1 MSTKH
6 SQPEA
11 LIEMWSILIR
21 HRWRFIL
28 PAFLISAIMLG
39 ASLFLPRRYESKAV
53 FERQT
58 DMVLT
63 EMLSRGASRNF
74 VDPVGSLS
82 SQIADTQA
90 LEELVEVFRQSPEVM
105 AALEADGKT
114 LETFREEI
122 AHKINIHKQLFGS
135 DRAQFEVSL
144 ISSDPLLSERAVNTL
159 VDLYIRRTRVAMESK
174 LRESAGFF
182 DQRMQENQKQIDELE
197 NRKLAFEIEHADLL
211 PDNPAG
217 ITQNLESVEKELF
230 ETKRLYEMAVTRE
243 QALSKQ
249 ISETEETIPVLVQEK
264 NPELTRLEDRLRET
278 MDKIRH
284 HRNVLKM
291 TEKHPDMIDLM
302 QVQADIEEKL
312 SSIEKE
318 VVTQKRIEVNP
329 KLAELQLM
337 HTQAVAECDSLMSKT
352 EALTA
357 NYADLQEE
365 AERVFPVRAAYREIV
380 RDVEAAQSQLHFWE
394 GNKRRVTL
402 ALDAESGN
410 RGIQLDLI
418 KPAALQQRPVSPH
431 LTQIIV
437 AAIGLGLTGGALSVF
452 LAHRADDTFASA
464 EQLGSTME
472 LPIIGSVSE
481 IIAQRRRR
489 VRQMRRM
496 VMYPVAVAAMGTTLL
511 ALIGLL
517 YVSLERPDIMVQLKN
532 QPGSVLKSQLGSQWS
547 ANLPDRT
554 E

>member
-28 PAFLISAIMLG
+28 PAFLITAIMLG

-122 AHKINIHKQLFGS
+122 AHKINIHKQLFGA

-144 ISSDPLLSERAVNTL
+144 ISSNPLLSERAVNTL

-217 ITQNLESVEKELF
+217 ITENLESVEKELF
-230 ETKRLYEMAVTRE
+230 ETKRLYEIAVTRE

-337 HTQAVAECDSLMSKT
+337 HTQAVAERDSLESKT

-357 NYADLQEE
+357 NFADLQKE
-365 AERVFPVRAAYREIV
+365 AERVFPVRASYREIV

-394 GNKRRVTL
+394 GNKRRVAL

-418 KPAALQQRPVSPH
+418 KPAALQHRPVSPH

-489 VRQMRRM
+489 VRHVRRM
-496 VMYPVAVAAMGTTLL
+496 VMYPIAVAAMGTSLL

-517 YVSLERPDIMVQLKN
+517 YVTLERPDIMNQLKN
-532 QPGSVLKSQLGSQWS
+532 QPGSLLKSQLGSQWS